1 MVAER
6 TLISE
11 LGLNSYEPVLLVP
24 GMGKSVKKLLTGS
37 LAQKNFP
44 GDVYQQHCYIT
55 YGLLLLLLLFY
66 SVRFLQVYFYA
77 RRVNY

>member
-24 GMGKSVKKLLTGS
+24 GMGKSVKKLLRGS

-55 YGLLLLLLLFY
+55 YGLLLLLL
-66 SVRFLQVYFYA
+66 
-77 RRVNY
+77 